1 MSISSFDT
9 FDFDSAIRWHLD
21 QVRKLRA
28 PTGLFTASASN
39 VTTGYN
45 KAWLR
50 DIYFMTLGF
59 KHTGEMDVVKDAA
72 RALLKILEVHKE
84 KITWAVNNKPFETW
98 QYIHA
103 RYNPETFEEY
113 WEEWGNKQHDAVGEV
128 LYLICDCELSGHSIL
143 ETDDSKALVQML
155 VNYLNAIEYWHDSDS
170 GIWEENQEVRASSI
184 GSVVRALMTAKQ
196 LPFIT
201 IPDGAIE
208 KGQKALRELLPRE
221 TTTRFCDLA
230 LLTLIF
236 PFEVTTEEET
246 KKILENV
253 EYFLTR
259 DMGVIRYRNDRYY
272 NKNTVDGYSEEAEW
286 SMGLAWL
293 AIIYAKR
300 GDKEKAAHYL
310 SLAGK
315 TVNNEGL
322 IPELWY
328 SHTEK
333 PNENTPLGWAESMYV
348 VALVEV
354 RKLLGK

>member
-1 MSISSFDT
+1 MLDPH
-9 FDFDSAIRWHLD
+9 FDFDSAIRWHLN
-21 QVRKLRA
+21 QVRKLQTS
-28 PTGLFTASASN
+28 TGLFTASAHD

-59 KHTGEMDVVKDAA
+59 KYTGEMEVVQTAA
-72 RALLKILEVHKE
+72 KALLKILSKHKD
-84 KITWAVNNKPFETW
+84 KITWAVTNKPFETW

-128 LYLICDCELSGHSIL
+128 LYLIADCELSGHGVV
-143 ETDDSKALVQML
+143 ETDEEKELVQML
-155 VNYLNAIEYWHDSDS
+155 VNYLNAIEYWHDADS

-184 GSVVRALMTAKQ
+184 GSVVCALRAATK
-196 LPFIT
+196 LPYIT
-201 IPDGAIE
+201 IPEGAIE
-208 KGQKALRELLPRE
+208 KGEQALRALLPRE
-221 TTTRFCDLA
+221 TATRFCDLA

-246 KKILENV
+246 KIILSNV

-272 NKNTVDGYSEEAEW
+272 NRNEVDGYSEEAEW

-293 AIIYAKR
+293 AIIYAKMGNR
-300 GDKEKAAHYL
+300 KKAEDYL
-310 SLAGK
+310 VRAGK
-315 TVNNEGL
+315 TINKDGL

-328 SHTEK
+328 SHTTES
-333 PNENTPLGWAESMYV
+333 NQNIPLGWAESIYV
-348 VALVEV
+348 VALVVV
-354 RKLLGK
+354 RDILAK

>member
-1 MSISSFDT
+1 MIDPS
-9 FDFDSAIRWHLD
+9 FDFDKAITWHLD

-28 PTGLFTASASN
+28 PTGLFTASASD
-39 VTTGYN
+39 VKTGYN

-59 KHTGEMDVVKDAA
+59 KYTGEMDVVKDTAK
-72 RALLKILEVHKE
+72 ALLKILDTHKE
-84 KITWAVNNKPFETW
+84 KINWAVENKPFATW

-128 LYLICDCELSGHSIL
+128 LYLIADCEISGHPVI
-143 ETDDSKALVQML
+143 ETEEEKKLLQML
-155 VNYLNAIEYWHDSDS
+155 VNYLNSIEYWHDPDS
-170 GIWEENQEVRASSI
+170 GIWEENQEVRSSSI
-184 GSVVRALMTAKQ
+184 GSVVRGLKTAAQ
-196 LPFIT
+196 LPYIT
-201 IPDGAIE
+201 IPEGAIE
-208 KGQKALRELLPRE
+208 KGEAALRALLPRE
-221 TTTRFCDLA
+221 TANRFTDLA

-272 NKNTVDGYSEEAEW
+272 NRNEDGYSEEAEW
-286 SMGLAWL
+286 SMGLSWL
-293 AIIYAKR
+293 AIIYAKM
-300 GDKEKAAHYL
+300 GNVEKATNYL
-310 SLAGK
+310 MRAEK
-315 TVNNEGL
+315 TVNKDGL

-328 SHTEK
+328 SHTQDS
-333 PNENTPLGWAESMYV
+333 NDNIPLGWAESMHV
-348 VALVEV
+348 VALKSV
-354 RKLLGK
+354 KDLLKK